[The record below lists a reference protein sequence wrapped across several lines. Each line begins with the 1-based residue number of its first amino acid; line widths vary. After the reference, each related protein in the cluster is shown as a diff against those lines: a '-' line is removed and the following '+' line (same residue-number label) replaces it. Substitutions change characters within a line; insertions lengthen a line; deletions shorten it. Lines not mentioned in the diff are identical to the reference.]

1 MKNRTTVHHGL
12 LSDLKSYLEKSGWT
26 IQETK
31 GKYEVL
37 RATKLGYPRP
47 LMVFD
52 RERGCGYSIDERDLA
67 IYKGWHKNRRKRG
80 LDPLYPS
87 TDEEK
92 REAGLISG

>member
-26 IQETK
+26 IHDPK

-37 RATKLGYPRP
+37 RATKSGYPRP

-52 RERGCGYSIDERDLA
+52 RDRGCGYSIDERDMA
-67 IYKGWHKNRRKRG
+67 IYKGWHRNRRKRG
-80 LDPLYPS
+80 LDPYYP
-87 TDEEK
+87 TTYEEK
-92 REAGLISG
+92 YEAGIVL